1 MSQKNVRTIV
11 AFADNAHQH
20 SVPDLVLYI
29 NTDTKKLCFNKDG
42 SVYIVSCAYPN
53 EEVDSVQQPVL

>member
-11 AFADNAHQH
+11 AFSDNAHKH

-29 NTDTKKLCFNKDG
+29 NTDTKKLCFNKNG
-42 SVYIVSCAYPN
+42 NIYIVGCNYPS
-53 EEVDSVQQPVL
+53 EENASEP